1 MTLKEIQRALND
13 LNYGPLKVDG
23 IMGAKTKAAIRALQ
37 AATGL
42 DPDGIAG
49 PKTQSTLAAMLAG
62 ATIHVPGSPGAQ
74 WPRQKDVPKVFGHA
88 GSPAATRGL
97 VTLPLPM
104 RLAWDKGNMI
114 KTFKCHEGVEVPLSL
129 IFQRTVQHYGEASWR
144 SLGLD
149 LFGGCYNLRKMR
161 GSEENMSMHAYG
173 IAVDIDPERNQ
184 LKWGRD
190 RAQLALPE
198 YEAFWLIVESV
209 GATSLGR
216 ERNFDWMH
224 FQFARL

>member
-13 LNYGPLKVDG
+13 LQYGPLAVDG
-23 IMGAKTKAAIRALQ
+23 ILGEKTKDAIRSLQ
-37 AATGL
+37 KDTGL
-42 DPDGIAG
+42 LPDGVAG
-49 PKTQSTLAAMLAG
+49 PKTQSTIAAMLAG
-62 ATIHVPGSPGAQ
+62 ATFHAPGSPGAQ
-74 WPRQKDVPKVFGHA
+74 WPRQKDVTKFFGHA
-88 GSPAATRGL
+88 GSPAATAGL

-104 RLAWDKGNMI
+104 RIAWDKGSMI
-114 KTFKCHEGVEVPLSL
+114 KTFKCHEKVVTPMTL

-161 GSEENMSMHAYG
+161 GSEENMSMHAFG
-173 IAVDIDPERNQ
+173 IACDLDPENNQ

-190 RAQLALPE
+190 KATFAKPE
-198 YEAFWLIVESV
+198 YEPFWLIVESV

-216 ERNFDWMH
+216 ERNYDWMH